1 MPNKKISPYI
11 YPGLKIEFLDSR
23 QHPYLKKSKMVIT
36 EEQIFEIVG
45 RDYGLTKEQII
56 SRSRKR
62 ECVESRH
69 LIAYIIKRKMRF
81 SLAKIGKMVGGKD
94 HTTIIHSIKTFEDL
108 FGTDSVFR
116 ERCENVFAK
125 VGIDPKSV

>member
-23 QHPYLKKSKMVIT
+23 KHPYLKKSKMVIT

-69 LIAYIIKRKMRF
+69 LIAYIIKRKTRF
-81 SLAKIGKMVGGKD
+81 SLAKIGEMVGGKD
-94 HTTIIHSIKTFEDL
+94 HTTIIHSIRTFEDL

>member
-1 MPNKKISPYI
+1 MPNEKISPYL
-11 YPGLKIEFLDSR
+11 YPGLKREYIDEKL
-23 QHPYLKKSKMVIT
+23 HPYLKKEKMVIT
-36 EEQIFEIVG
+36 EEQIFDIVG
-45 RDYGLTKEQII
+45 QDYGLTKEQII

-69 LIAYIIKRKMRF
+69 LIAYIIKRKTRF
-81 SLAKIGKMVGGKD
+81 SLAKIGEMVGGKD
-94 HTTIIHSIKTFEDL
+94 HTTIIHSIRTFEDL

-116 ERCENVFAK
+116 ERCENVFTK

>member
-11 YPGLKIEFLDSR
+11 YPGLKIEFLDLR

-36 EEQIFEIVG
+36 EEQIFDIVG

-62 ECVESRH
+62 DCVESRH
-69 LIAYIIKRKMRF
+69 LIAYIIKRKTRF
-81 SLAKIGKMVGGKD
+81 SLAKIGEMVGGKD
-94 HTTIIHSIKTFEDL
+94 HTTIIHSIRTFEDL

>member
-1 MPNKKISPYI
+1 MSNKKISPYI
-11 YPGLKIEFLDSR
+11 FPGLKREYIDGRL
-23 QHPYLKKSKMVIT
+23 HPYLNKEKMVIT

-45 RDYGLTKEQII
+45 KDYGLTKEQII

-69 LIAYIIKRKMRF
+69 LIAYILKRKTRL
-81 SLAKIGKMVGGKD
+81 SLAKIGEMVGGKD
-94 HTTIIHSIKTFEDL
+94 HTTIIHSVKTFENIFD
-108 FGTDSVFR
+108 TDSVFR

>member
-1 MPNKKISPYI
+1 MTNKKISPYI

-36 EEQIFEIVG
+36 EEQIFDIVG
-45 RDYGLTKEQII
+45 HEYGLTKEEII

-69 LIAYIIKRKMRF
+69 LMAYIIKRKTRF
-81 SLAKIGKMVGGKD
+81 SLKHIGERLGGRD
-94 HTTIIHSIKTFEDL
+94 HTTIIHSVRTFEDL
-108 FGTDSVFR
+108 FETDSVFR
-116 ERCENVFAK
+116 ERSENIFYR

>member
-23 QHPYLKKSKMVIT
+23 KHPYLKKSKMVIT

-69 LIAYIIKRKMRF
+69 LIAYIIKRKTRF
-81 SLAKIGKMVGGKD
+81 SLSKIGEMVGGKD
-94 HTTIIHSIKTFEDL
+94 HTTIIHSIRTFEDL

>member
-1 MPNKKISPYI
+1 MSNEKISPYI
-11 YPGLKIEFLDSR
+11 YPGLKHEYIDGRL
-23 QHPYLKKSKMVIT
+23 HPYLKKEKMTIT
-36 EEQIFEIVG
+36 EEQIFDIVG
-45 RDYGLTKEQII
+45 QDYGLTKEQII

-69 LIAYIIKRKMRF
+69 LIAYILKRKTRF
-81 SLAKIGKMVGGKD
+81 SLAKIGEMVGGKD
-94 HTTIIHSIKTFEDL
+94 HTTIIHSVRTFENI

-116 ERCENVFAK
+116 DRCENVFAK